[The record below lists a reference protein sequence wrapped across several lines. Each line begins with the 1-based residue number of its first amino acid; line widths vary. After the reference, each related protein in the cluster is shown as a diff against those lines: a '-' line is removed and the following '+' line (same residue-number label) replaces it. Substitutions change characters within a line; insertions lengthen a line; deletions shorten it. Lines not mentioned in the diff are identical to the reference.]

1 MHTNNTVPTKKIIF
15 KNVQNTYIC
24 MKQQLTKKEAMNLK
38 KIKNGYLGEFGKRK
52 LKEET
57 MIQL

>member
-1 MHTNNTVPTKKIIF
+1 MNNIVPTEKIIF
-15 KNVQNTYIC
+15 KNAQNIYIC
-24 MKQQLTKKEAMNLK
+24 TKQQLTKKEAMNLN

-52 LKEET
+52 WKEET